1 VGPDLGASVRS
12 ADVEETAEDET
23 ASDPNGGMGVDV
35 RVSAQVGSEIA
46 TATAYWDWEDETGA

>member
-1 VGPDLGASVRS
+1 MRS